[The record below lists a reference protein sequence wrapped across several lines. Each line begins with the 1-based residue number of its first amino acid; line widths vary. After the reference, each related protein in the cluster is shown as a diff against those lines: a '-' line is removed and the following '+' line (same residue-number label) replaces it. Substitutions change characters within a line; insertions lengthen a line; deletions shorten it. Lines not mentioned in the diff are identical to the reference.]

1 VFQTETR
8 VVADVCRKYV
18 TIVRGLTFR
27 QEERVISA
35 SVAWG
40 LLSESLLMNR

>member
-1 VFQTETR
+1 M
-8 VVADVCRKYV
+8 CRKYV
-18 TIVRGLTFR
+18 PIVWGLTFR
-27 QEERVISA
+27 REERAMLV